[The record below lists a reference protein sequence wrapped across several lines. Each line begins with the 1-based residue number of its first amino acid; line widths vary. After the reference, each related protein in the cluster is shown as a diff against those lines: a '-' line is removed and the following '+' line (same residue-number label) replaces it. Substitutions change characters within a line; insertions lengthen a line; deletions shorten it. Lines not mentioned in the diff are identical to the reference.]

1 MTTDINR
8 ILELEDLESMDDHNI
23 PSLQAQQ
30 VKRFINNR
38 YDTHSQSGMN
48 SSNYTT
54 QDNQIPIY
62 NDFNANYTTQDNQI
76 PIYNNSNN
84 SLPQPLK
91 EQVNIYE
98 MAKNSPTC
106 LEFAEHHA
114 NCPICSKFYN
124 NDKTLY
130 IAIII
135 ILSIICILLLKKV
148 LNL

>member
-30 VKRFINNR
+30 VKRFINNNG
-38 YDTHSQSGMN
+38 YDTHPQAGMN
-48 SSNYTT
+48 PSNYTT
-54 QDNQIPIY
+54 QDNQIPLY
-62 NDFNANYTTQDNQI
+62 NSNYTQDNQI
-76 PIYNNSNN
+76 PIYNGFNSNN